1 MRTLPFSRMTTEPA
15 ASGVVHAAT
24 VSRDVERAR
33 RLALRFGWNSM
44 AYQVVNEG
52 ILHWFSASSDAM
64 VGYVRTHGVCIVV
77 GAPICDGS
85 RLRDVLTE
93 WEQFVRTN
101 GARVCYFGAAGRV
114 FDILHG
120 QPGYATVLL
129 GAQPTWDPSRWYEIP
144 ARVASLRGQ
153 INRSLRKQV
162 RVTEFTP
169 ERATA
174 DPRLRLCLEQWLR
187 TRGLPTLHFLVEPHT
202 LHDLRGRRVFV
213 AERGAKVVGF
223 INASPVAARHG
234 WLVEQFV
241 RGEGAPN
248 GTIELLFDVMM
259 RAVAEDG
266 AEYVTMGLVP
276 LHEGTHLRPDEN
288 PAWLSVL
295 LAATRVHGRRFYNF
309 DGLERF
315 KTKFR
320 PDDWEPIYAISA
332 EPRFSVRTLYAIAA
346 AFTVQSPV
354 KAVAAG
360 LVRAIRVES
369 RRLVGWLGRRLSRD
383 ASADASVHGAP

>member
-1 MRTLPFSRMTTEPA
+1 
-15 ASGVVHAAT
+15 
-24 VSRDVERAR
+24 
-33 RLALRFGWNSM
+33 M

-52 ILHWFSASSDAM
+52 IWHWFSSSNDAV

-77 GAPICDGS
+77 GAPICDGA
-85 RLRDVLTE
+85 RLLDVLAE
-93 WEQFVRTN
+93 WERFVREC

-114 FDILHG
+114 FEILHG
-120 QPGYATVLL
+120 QPGYSTVLL
-129 GAQPTWDPSRWYEIP
+129 GAQPTWIPERWHEIP
-144 ARVASLRGQ
+144 AGVASLRSQ
-153 INRSLRKQV
+153 IHRAGNKGV

-169 ERATA
+169 QRATA
-174 DPRLRLCLEQWLR
+174 DPRLRTCLEQWLR

-202 LHDLRGRRVFV
+202 LHDLRGRRIFV
-213 AERGAKVVGF
+213 AERGPQVVGF
-223 INASPVAARHG
+223 INASPVAARRG

-241 RGEGAPN
+241 RGDRAPN

-259 RAVAEDG
+259 RALAQDG
-266 AEYVTMGLVP
+266 AAYVTMGLVP

-309 DGLERF
+309 RGLERF

-320 PDDWEPIYAISA
+320 PHEWEPIYAISA
-332 EPRFSVRTLYAIAA
+332 EPRFSMRTLYAIAT

-354 KAVAAG
+354 TAVGGG
-360 LVRAIRVES
+360 LVRAARIES
-369 RRLVGWLGRRLSRD
+369 RRLVDWVRQHLRRGGTENAAR
-383 ASADASVHGAP
+383 PRTP